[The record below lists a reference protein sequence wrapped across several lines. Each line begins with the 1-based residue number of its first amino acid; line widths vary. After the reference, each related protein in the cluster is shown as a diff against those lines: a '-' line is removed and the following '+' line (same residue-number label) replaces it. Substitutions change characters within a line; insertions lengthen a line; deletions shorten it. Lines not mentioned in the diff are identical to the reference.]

1 MNKIQNYRAV
11 VWDMDGTLLD
21 TLPDIEGALNETLA
35 AWGLEQVTTEQTLS
49 YVGHGAEYLCR
60 CASHLEGESLDAFHR
75 DYRARSIARPD
86 AKTRVY
92 DGVPEIIAALRDR
105 GIPSAI

>member
-60 CASHLEGESLDAFHR
+60 CVRWYMFQSLYDLCSILIRLLNSRFLE
-75 DYRARSIARPD
+75 IV
-86 AKTRVY
+86 AKS
-92 DGVPEIIAALRDR
+92 PF
-105 GIPSAI
+105 